1 MNNGLNETIPE
12 DAPKGERLQNILSHR
27 GIASRRHAAELIAQG
42 RVTVNGRVIREPG
55 FRVDIERDEICF
67 EGRPLQ
73 KEHEECHTVLLYK
86 PRGVICSADNS
97 RGQTVCDMMREFYTE
112 RLVPVGRLDKDT
124 EGLLLLS
131 NDGEL
136 CKLMTHPRYGFHK
149 TYIVKVE
156 GVLDRPRL
164 DLLRSRMEID
174 GYLIQPVDV
183 RVLKTGRD
191 NIHRLQFTLTEG
203 RNRQIRKMCEQAG
216 LTVLELKR
224 TRIGPLYIAA
234 MKPGDFR
241 ELADS
246 EIEMLKNKAH
256 RNASGQKR
264 PSSPPPDDGDRLGW

>member
-1 MNNGLNETIPE
+1 MNNGMNEVESPGE
-12 DAPKGERLQNILSHR
+12 PKGERLQNILSHR
-27 GIASRRHAAELIAQG
+27 GIASRRHAADLIVQG
-42 RVTVNGRVIREPG
+42 RVTVNGRVVREPG
-55 FRVDIERDEICF
+55 FRVEIERDEICY

-73 KEHEECHTVLLYK
+73 KEHEEVHTVLLYK
-86 PRGVICSADNS
+86 PRGVISSADNS
-97 RGQTVCDMMREFYTE
+97 RGQTVCDMMREYYPE

-149 TYIVKVE
+149 TYIAKVS
-156 GVLDRPRL
+156 GVLDRPQL

-191 NIHRLQFTLTEG
+191 NVHRLQFTLTEG
-203 RNRQIRKMCEQAG
+203 RNRQIRKMCQQAG
-216 LTVLELKR
+216 LAVLELKR

-241 ELADS
+241 ELADT
-246 EIEMLKNKAH
+246 EVTMLKNKAK
-256 RNASGQKR
+256 RNAAAQRR
-264 PSSPPPDDGDRLGW
+264 PTSPAPDDDRLGW